1 MMRFLLPLILVASA
15 IGLFVVYT
23 NPTYQNPAT
32 GIKGLKEQ
40 ESAYDDALNK
50 SQELKRVR
58 DQLLSKFN
66 TFTPEEKEKLQAFL
80 PDNVDNIRLVIDI
93 NNVASRH
100 NLAVK
105 SLQVGS
111 TESGK
116 NTRNAAAVGASGSA
130 VGSVDL
136 GFTVSADYD
145 NFLAF
150 LSDLEHSLR
159 LVDVEKI
166 GFAASITGVNDY
178 SLTIRTYWLH

>member
-1 MMRFLLPLILVASA
+1 MRFLLPLILVAAS
-15 IGLFVVYT
+15 IGLFVMYT
-23 NPTYQNPAT
+23 NPTYQNTST
-32 GIKGLKEQ
+32 GIKGLQTQ
-40 ESAYDDALNK
+40 EKAYDDALNK

-58 DQLLSKFN
+58 DQLLSKYN
-66 TFTPEEKEKLQAFL
+66 TFTPEEKEKLEDFL

-105 SLQVGS
+105 NLQIGD
-111 TESGK
+111 TQSGK
-116 NTRNAAAVGASGSA
+116 STRNTAAVGASGSA

-136 GFTVSADYD
+136 GFTVSSDYD
-145 NFLAF
+145 HFLAF

-166 GFAASITGVNDY
+166 GFSVSATSINDY
-178 SLTIRTYWLH
+178 GITIRTYWLH

>member
-1 MMRFLLPLILVASA
+1 MRFLLPLILAASA

-23 NPTYQNPAT
+23 NPTYQNPAS
-32 GIKGLKEQ
+32 GIKGLQKQ
-40 ESAYDDALNK
+40 AQAYDDALNK

-66 TFTPEEKEKLQAFL
+66 TFSPEEKEKIQAFL

-93 NNVASRH
+93 NNVAARH

-105 SLQVGS
+105 SLQIGN
-111 TESGK
+111 TLSGK
-116 NTRNAAAVGASGSA
+116 SARNTAAVGASGSA

-136 GFTVSADYD
+136 GFTVSSDYD
-145 NFLAF
+145 RFLAF

-159 LVDVEKI
+159 LVDIEKI
-166 GFAASITGVNDY
+166 GFAASATGINDY